1 MQIGILQ
8 CGQLTMREIK
18 WGGPSLFVACHREAD
33 ADGEKR
39 PSAPPTRLTI
49 LLAAAILA
57 QAQPAGSL
65 VHITGF
71 VVDLSGNPVA
81 GAAIVHAGRAMPITD
96 TEGRFEV
103 DTSAPA
109 FVVRKSGFRS
119 EFVRINSANVP
130 RITIQTIK
138 ETMTFPTCSG
148 SGLIGIKGFQSEFH
162 FHKLRSVI
170 IGRQGGDVDFGQRSY
185 YVETKQ

>member
-18 WGGPSLFVACHREAD
+18 WGGLSLFAACHREAD
-33 ADGEKR
+33 ADGKKR
-39 PSAPPTRLTI
+39 PSAPPTRLPI

-57 QAQPAGSL
+57 QAQPAANL

-71 VVDLSGNPVA
+71 VVDLSGNPVS
-81 GAAIVHAGRAMPITD
+81 GAAIVHAGPTMPVTD
-96 TEGRFEV
+96 AEGRFEL
-103 DTSAPA
+103 DTFAPA

-130 RITIQTIK
+130 RVTIQK
-138 ETMTFPTCSG
+138 LNETLTFPTCSG
-148 SGLIGIKGFQSEFH
+148 GGLIGIKGFQAQFR
-162 FHKLRSVI
+162 FHKVR
-170 IGRQGGDVDFGQRSY
+170 G
-185 YVETKQ
+185 